1 MHHKSQENISRDQH
15 STMQNKRTVTIWAGV
30 DVIFTYHLH
39 TPTSAPPC
47 NLFLVISEVRMY
59 HCFPCLSF
67 LVFHFSIPFHPL
79 TVFGPD
85 PLQCS
90 RGKSIHRTLKLN
102 FRQVCFS
109 DHLAPSRAA
118 TSRRRGLLASIFHP
132 EPRKWGCSVR
142 PKLKRWTVAG
152 RASQGWLGHSVTR
165 IWMQD
170 YIFRED
176 REFLP
181 YHITSKT

>member
-1 MHHKSQENISRDQH
+1 MSYLHI
-15 STMQNKRTVTIWAGV
+15 IC
-30 DVIFTYHLH
+30 IHLH
-39 TPTSAPPC
+39 QPHPAISSW
-47 NLFLVISEVRMY
+47 LFLKWECIIAPLVCHFQCFIS
-59 HCFPCLSF
+59 L
-67 LVFHFSIPFHPL
+67 PFHPL

-85 PLQCS
+85 PLQRS

-118 TSRRRGLLASIFHP
+118 TSRRQGLLASIFHP
-132 EPRKWGCSVR
+132 EPRKQGWSVR

-152 RASQGWLGHSVTR
+152 GASQGWLGHSVTKVL
-165 IWMQD
+165 MQD

-181 YHITSKT
+181 YHIISKT

>member
-1 MHHKSQENISRDQH
+1 M
-15 STMQNKRTVTIWAGV
+15 

-39 TPTSAPPC
+39 TPTSTPPC

-59 HCFPCLSF
+59 HCSPCLSF
-67 LVFHFSIPFHPL
+67 SVFHFSLPFHPL
-79 TVFGPD
+79 TVFGSD
-85 PLQCS
+85 PLQRS

-118 TSRRRGLLASIFHP
+118 TSRRQGLLASIFHP
-132 EPRKWGCSVR
+132 EPRKQGWSVR

-152 RASQGWLGHSVTR
+152 GASQGWLGHSVTKVL
-165 IWMQD
+165 MQD
-170 YIFRED
+170 YIFHED